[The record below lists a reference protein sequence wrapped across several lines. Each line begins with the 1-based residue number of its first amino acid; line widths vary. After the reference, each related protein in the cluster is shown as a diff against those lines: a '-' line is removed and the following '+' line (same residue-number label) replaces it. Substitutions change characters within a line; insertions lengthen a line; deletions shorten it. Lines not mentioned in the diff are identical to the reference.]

1 MNAYLKI
8 AAGILTALILWICLN
23 KQGKEISTLLS
34 LVVCAM
40 AAAAMIG
47 FLEPVIRFVRRIQ
60 NVGNLDGELISVLLK
75 VMGIG
80 LLTEITAL
88 VCKDAG
94 NEAMGKTLQILSTV
108 MALWLS
114 LPVFEKL
121 LTLLDEILGA
131 L

>member
-1 MNAYLKI
+1 MNTFLKI
-8 AAGILTALILWICLN
+8 AAGILTALILWISIN
-23 KQGKEISTLLS
+23 KQGKDIGTLLS
-34 LVVCAM
+34 VAICAM

-47 FLEPVIRFVRRIQ
+47 FLEPVVRFMRKIQ
-60 NVGNLDGELISVLLK
+60 DIGNLDGELISVLLK
-75 VMGIG
+75 VVGIG

-121 LTLLDEILGA
+121 LALLDKILGA